1 MMTTLN
7 QNVTA
12 FLTKMGILPE
22 LTDISKAADA
32 FRQEMCT
39 GLKGQGSD
47 LAMIPSFIGNSF
59 SYDDAETVIAIDA
72 GGTNLRISLIRLYTE
87 KLPEILKIKHFP
99 MPGTKEPVTSDAVF
113 DFLAQELEEFL
124 SCTSKIG
131 FCFSY
136 AVEILP
142 SRDGRILA
150 LGKEVTI
157 HNIKGKRIGEEL
169 NKALARKNLPSIS
182 HLTVL
187 NDTTA
192 ALIGG
197 QFLCREH
204 TYSDFIG
211 YILGTGTNIC
221 YYEKN
226 NHILK
231 VPELTSKKGRTIIN
245 TESGYFDHHFRGILD
260 TEFWAETLN
269 PEDHHL
275 EKMVS
280 GQYLGKLLSRY
291 LAKAADA
298 HLFSKEASDLI
309 FSLKEIRTKQI
320 NDYLTAASP
329 ENPLEAF
336 RHMEPS
342 DTRVFDLL
350 TDALLE
356 RAARLVTAT
365 MAGCLLQTGS
375 GRDADRPVLILMEGS
390 TFVRF
395 TRLKEKILHYVDT
408 EITEKLGIHVVLK
421 ELDNAVTYGTAF
433 SATAL

>member
-1 MMTTLN
+1 MTALN
-7 QNVTA
+7 ENVTA
-12 FLTKMGILPE
+12 FLTEMGISPE
-22 LTDISKAADA
+22 MTNVSETAEA
-32 FRQEMCT
+32 FQKEMRA
-39 GLKGQGSD
+39 GLSGQASD
-47 LAMIPSFIGNSF
+47 LAMLPSFIGNSF
-59 SYDDAETVIAIDA
+59 SAGDKETVIAIDA
-72 GGTNLRISLIRLYTE
+72 GGTNLRISLIRLYA
-87 KLPEILKIKHFP
+87 KQLPEILDIKRFP
-99 MPGTKEPVTSDAVF
+99 MPGTKSPVTSDAFF
-113 DFLAQELEEFL
+113 DFLALELADFL
-124 SCTSKIG
+124 THTTKIG

-157 HNIKGKRIGEEL
+157 HNITGKRIGEEL
-169 NKALARKNLPSIS
+169 KKALMRNNLPLFS

-226 NHILK
+226 EHIQK
-231 VPELTSKKGRTIIN
+231 TPELRSKAGSTIVN
-245 TESGYFDHHFRGILD
+245 LESGYFDHQFRGVLD

-269 PEDHHL
+269 PDDHHL

-291 LAKAADA
+291 LTKAAEH
-298 HLFSKEASDLI
+298 HLFSEEAVSLI
-309 FSLKEIRTKQI
+309 SSLDEIQTKQI
-320 NDYLTAASP
+320 SDYLNTCCP
-329 ENPLEAF
+329 DNPLEAF
-336 RHMEPS
+336 RHMPPA
-342 DTRVFDLL
+342 DAAVFEQLA
-350 TDALLE
+350 DALLE
-356 RAARLVTAT
+356 RAARLVTASI
-365 MAGCLLQTGS
+365 AGCLLQTGS
-375 GRDADRPVLILMEGS
+375 GRDAETPVLILMEGS
-390 TFVRF
+390 TFVHF
-395 TRLKEKILHYVDT
+395 THLKEKILHYVKS
-408 EITEKLGIHVVLK
+408 EITEKLGFHVVLR
-421 ELDNAVTYGTAF
+421 ELDHAVTYGTAY